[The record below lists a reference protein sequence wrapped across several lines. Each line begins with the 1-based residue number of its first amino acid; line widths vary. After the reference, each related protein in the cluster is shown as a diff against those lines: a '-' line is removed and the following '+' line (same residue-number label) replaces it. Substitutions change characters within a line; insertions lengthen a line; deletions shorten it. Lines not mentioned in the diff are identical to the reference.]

1 MTNVARPGIG
11 LIRLASGQRLGGAA
25 AMPGVFSYDQRN
37 NRAAGTKTNHRK
49 IENRMTKRRLLVVS
63 GTSQSSSGTS
73 LPKCLNQGLV
83 TRQLLL
89 FHAICVESRGK
100 HIAKVT
106 LRYED

>member
-1 MTNVARPGIG
+1 MTNVARPGVG
-11 LIRLASGQRLGGAA
+11 LIRLAPGHRRGGAA

-37 NRAAGTKTNHRK
+37 NRPAATTMNHRK
-49 IENRMTKRRLLVVS
+49 TEDRMTTRRLLVVS
-63 GTSQSSSGTS
+63 GTSQSSFGTS

-89 FHAICVESRGK
+89 FHAICGESRGK